1 MEEAKLKM
9 VIEGENKADKAI
21 KQAQSQVEVLQKK
34 VKDMSPVFKG
44 MATAGTLAFAGI
56 TAIAIKSIQ
65 AYGESE
71 KQLAQVDAVIKTLS
85 QETLK
90 TAGGSFDEAS
100 KKVKEF
106 GSSIQAMSGV
116 ADEEVAIGMSK
127 LLQITKEYTKAEEAS
142 KLALDLSI
150 YKQID
155 YASAVD
161 IVGKVYSGNTSILSR
176 YGIQLKDNAT
186 KEEAIAMLMERTK
199 GQAEAYGK
207 TFEGQSAILK
217 QSFGDLQ
224 ESIGKAL
231 LPILND
237 LLKQLLPVIQAMIKW
252 AEDNPELTKNI
263 ILIAGAISGLLI
275 VLGTLGL
282 ALPGIIAGF
291 AFLTGPVGAVIVALT
306 ALTMA
311 VILIKD
317 NWKGAL
323 ETMSI
328 ATETI
333 VIKIETFFL
342 NLKMKLIEIINEI
355 KAKIQPVIDM
365 DSNISNTVKNIGS
378 GIGGAV
384 SKTFGQAQSFLLG
397 SRESGGY
404 IPQTGPY
411 LLHEGEFVVP
421 KNNNSGMNITFNFN
435 GDVSDIETL
444 QRTIIATLNRNATLK
459 SFAGQ

>member
-21 KQAQSQVEVLQKK
+21 KEAQSQVEVLQKK
-34 VKDMSPVFKG
+34 VKDMSPTFKT
-44 MATAGTLAFAGI
+44 MATVGTIAFASI
-56 TAIAIKSIQ
+56 SAVAIKSIQ
-65 AYGESE
+65 AYAESE
-71 KQLAQVDAVIKTLS
+71 KQLAQVDTIIKTLS
-85 QETLK
+85 EETLK

-106 GSSIQAMSGV
+106 GASMQKVAGV

-127 LLQITKEYTKAEEAS
+127 LLQVTKDYTKAEEAS

-161 IVGKVYSGNTSILSR
+161 VVGKVYSGNTSILTR
-176 YGIQLKDNAT
+176 YGIQLDENAT

-207 TFEGQSAILK
+207 TFEGQSKILK
-217 QSFGDLQ
+217 ESFGDLQ
-224 ESIGKAL
+224 EEIGKAL
-231 LPILND
+231 MPILTD
-237 LLKQLLPVIQAMIKW
+237 LLKEITPVITKMIEW
-252 AEDNPELTKNI
+252 AQENPELTKNI
-263 ILIAGAISGLLI
+263 ILVAGALTGLVAVVGI
-275 VLGTLGL
+275 LGM
-282 ALPGIIAGF
+282 ALPTIITGF
-291 AFLTGPVGAVIVALT
+291 AFLTGPIGAVIIAIG

-311 VILIKD
+311 VIMIKD
-317 NWKGAL
+317 NWVGAL
-323 ETMSI
+323 ETMKLV
-328 ATETI
+328 TETI
-333 VIKIETFFL
+333 LIKIQTFFL
-342 NLKMKLIEIINEI
+342 NLKLKIIEIVDGI
-355 KAKIQPVIDM
+355 KAKIQPVLDIT
-365 DSNISNTVKNIGS
+365 SNITKTTS
-378 GIGGAV
+378 GIGSSISSA
-384 SKTFGQAQSFLLG
+384 FGQAQSFLLG

-444 QRTIIATLNRNATLK
+444 QKTIIGTLNRNATLK